1 MRRTTKRDMLL
12 ALATATLPAL
22 AAAQSPWPDGPVRI
36 LTPSPP
42 GGSVDAVARVLADG
56 LGRRYGEAWFVENRP
71 GADGVVAAEAFVL
84 SRPGSTLF
92 FSAAGIYTAAPL
104 MFAPLPYDTLTEL
117 IPIMAPVTDFV
128 GFVVRP
134 DAPATTLPDFLLR
147 AKAMPGQLT
156 WATAPGAYLVLNAY
170 FRANGIDVTYV
181 SYRALT
187 TMLPDV
193 MAGRL
198 DIAYLP
204 LTPSLPLIRD
214 GRLRLLAV
222 TNAERAAAV
231 PDVPTVRELGFPSLE
246 LEGFPGMFGWKG
258 MPGELRDEIAA
269 HMCDIVAEPAVAQKL
284 LGIGLSPRRSTPA
297 RFEADLRRVGAL
309 YAEAARRY
317 GVRPPD

>member
-1 MRRTTKRDMLL
+1 MRRTTKRGVLL
-12 ALATATLPAL
+12 AAATATLPAL
-22 AAAQSPWPDGPVRI
+22 ASAQSPWPGGPVRI

-42 GGSVDAVARVLADG
+42 GGSVDAVARVLATG
-56 LGRRYGEAWFVENRP
+56 LGRRYGDAWFVENRP

-84 SRPGSTLF
+84 SRPGSTLL

-117 IPIMAPVTDFV
+117 IPITAPVTDFV
-128 GFVVRP
+128 GFVVLP
-134 DAPATTLPDFLLR
+134 DAPATRLPDFLLR
-147 AKAMPGQLT
+147 AKAMPRQVT
-156 WATAPGAYLVLNAY
+156 WATAPGAYLLLSAY

-204 LTPSLPLIRD
+204 LTPSLPLTCDR
-214 GRLRLLAV
+214 RLRLLAV

-231 PDVPTVRELGFPSLE
+231 PDVPIGRELAFPELE

-258 MPGELRDEIAA
+258 MPSARRDEIAA
-269 HMCDIVAEPAVAQKL
+269 HMCDIVADPAVAQKL
-284 LGIGLSPRRSTPA
+284 LGMG
-297 RFEADLRRVGAL
+297 G
-309 YAEAARRY
+309 
-317 GVRPPD
+317 